1 MKVEHKGHTTII
13 KDTESDY
20 MQFLEKVTAQYHS
33 FKDSNLIIDIT
44 HDKSV
49 DLASLKNFTDLTK
62 AHKKNKKSLVIV
74 ADNIDFNKVP
84 TKLQVVPSILE
95 AHDLIEMDEIERD
108 LGF

>member
-13 KDTESDY
+13 KDTESNY
-20 MQFLEKVTAQYHS
+20 LQFVEKLTSQYNS
-33 FKDSNLIIDIT
+33 FKDTNLILDIT

-49 DLASLKNFTDLTK
+49 DLTCLKNFTDLTK
-62 AHKKNKKSLVIV
+62 THNKNKKSLVIV
-74 ADNIDFNKVP
+74 AANIDFNKVP
-84 TKLQVVPSILE
+84 SKLQVVPSILE

>member
-13 KDTESDY
+13 KDTESNY
-20 MQFLEKVTAQYHS
+20 LQFVEKLTSQYNS
-33 FKDSNLIIDIT
+33 FKDTNLILDIT

-49 DLASLKNFTDLTK
+49 DLTGLKNFTDLTK
-62 AHKKNKKSLVIV
+62 THKKNKKSLVIV
-74 ADNIDFNKVP
+74 AANIDFNKVP
-84 TKLQVVPSILE
+84 SKLQVVPSILE

>member
-13 KDTESDY
+13 KDTESNY
-20 MQFLEKVTAQYHS
+20 LQFVEKLTSQYNS
-33 FKDSNLIIDIT
+33 FKDTNLILDIT

-49 DLASLKNFTDLTK
+49 DLTSLKNFTDLTK
-62 AHKKNKKSLVIV
+62 THKKNKKSLVIV
-74 ADNIDFNKVP
+74 AANIDFNKVP
-84 TKLQVVPSILE
+84 SKLQVVPSILE

>member
-13 KDTESDY
+13 KDTESNY
-20 MQFLEKVTAQYHS
+20 LQFVEKLTSQYNS
-33 FKDSNLIIDIT
+33 FKDTNLILDIT

-49 DLASLKNFTDLTK
+49 DLTSLKNFTDLTK
-62 AHKKNKKSLVIV
+62 THNKNKKSLVIV
-74 ADNIDFNKVP
+74 AANIDFNKVP
-84 TKLQVVPSILE
+84 SKLQVVPSILE

>member
-1 MKVEHKGHTTII
+1 MKVEQKGHTTII

-20 MQFLEKVTAQYHS
+20 LHFVDKLTSQYNS
-33 FKDSNLIIDIT
+33 YKNTNLILDIT

-49 DLASLKNFTDLTK
+49 DLVGLKSFTELSKT
-62 AHKKNKKSLVIV
+62 HKKNKKSLVIV
-74 ADNIDFNKVP
+74 AAEIDFNKVP
-84 TKLQVVPSILE
+84 STLQVVPSILE

>member
-13 KDTESDY
+13 KDTESNY
-20 MQFLEKVTAQYHS
+20 LQFVEKLTSQYNS
-33 FKDSNLIIDIT
+33 FKDTNLILDIT

-49 DLASLKNFTDLTK
+49 DLTSLKNFIDLTK
-62 AHKKNKKSLVIV
+62 THKKNKKSLVIV
-74 ADNIDFNKVP
+74 AANIDFNKVP
-84 TKLQVVPSILE
+84 SKLQVVPSILE

>member
-13 KDTESDY
+13 KDTESNY
-20 MQFLEKVTAQYHS
+20 LQFVEKLTTQYNS
-33 FKDSNLIIDIT
+33 FKDTNLILDIT

-49 DLASLKNFTDLTK
+49 DLTSLKNFTDLTK
-62 AHKKNKKSLVIV
+62 THKKNKKSLVIV
-74 ADNIDFNKVP
+74 AANIDFNKVP
-84 TKLQVVPSILE
+84 SKLQVVPSILE

>member
-13 KDTESDY
+13 KDTESNY
-20 MQFLEKVTAQYHS
+20 LQFVEKLTTQYNS
-33 FKDSNLIIDIT
+33 FKDTNLILDIT

-49 DLASLKNFTDLTK
+49 DLTSLKNFTDLTK
-62 AHKKNKKSLVIV
+62 THNKNKKSLVIV
-74 ADNIDFNKVP
+74 AANIDFNKVP
-84 TKLQVVPSILE
+84 SKLQVVPSILE

>member
-13 KDTESDY
+13 KDTESNY
-20 MQFLEKVTAQYHS
+20 LQFVEKLTSQYNS
-33 FKDSNLIIDIT
+33 FKDTNLILDIT

-49 DLASLKNFTDLTK
+49 DFTSLKNFTDLTK
-62 AHKKNKKSLVIV
+62 THKKNKKSLVIV
-74 ADNIDFNKVP
+74 AAKIDFNKVP
-84 TKLQVVPSILE
+84 SKLQVVPSRLE